1 MKKHNPLLMIGLIS
15 LSILS
20 SFLFILYGM
29 NIVMSEKVAGGV
41 VVFAYVSIAYGLANV
56 AILSIAWSSRENWAI
71 GASKFIALCFL
82 GVFVMDTIN
91 AGLKSGLGTV
101 GIIALA
107 LALCANW
114 FAIKM
119 VVERP

>member
-15 LSILS
+15 LSVLS

-29 NIVMSEKVAGGV
+29 NIIMSDNAARGV
-41 VVFAYVSIAYGLANV
+41 EVFAYVSIAYGLANV
-56 AILSIAWSSRENWAI
+56 SILSIAWSSREAWAT

-91 AGLKSGLGTV
+91 AGLKSGLGAV
-101 GIIALA
+101 GILVLA

-119 VVERP
+119 VIERN

>member
-1 MKKHNPLLMIGLIS
+1 MKKHNPLLMIGLIA
-15 LSILS
+15 LSVLS

-29 NIVMSEKVAGGV
+29 NIVMDDKMAGGV
-41 VVFAYVSIAYGLANV
+41 IVFAYVCIAYGLANV
-56 AILSIAWSSRENWAI
+56 TILSIAWSSCEAWATS
-71 GASKFIALCFL
+71 ASKFIALCFL

-91 AGLKSGLGTV
+91 AGLKSGLGAV
-101 GIIALA
+101 GILVLA

-119 VVERP
+119 VVERD

>member
-1 MKKHNPLLMIGLIS
+1 MKKHNPLLMVGLIS

-29 NIVMSEKVAGGV
+29 NIIMSEKEAGGV

-56 AILSIAWSSRENWAI
+56 AILSIAWSSREPWAV
-71 GASKFIALCFL
+71 GASKFISLCFL

-91 AGLKSGLGTV
+91 AGIKSGLGAV
-101 GIIALA
+101 GIVVLA

-119 VVERP
+119 VIERN